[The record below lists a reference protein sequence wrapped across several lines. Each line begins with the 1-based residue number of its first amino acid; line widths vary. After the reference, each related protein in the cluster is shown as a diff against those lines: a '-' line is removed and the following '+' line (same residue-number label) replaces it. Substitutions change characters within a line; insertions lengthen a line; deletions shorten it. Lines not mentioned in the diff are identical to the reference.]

1 MGPARWL
8 VAAAVVAFLIGL
20 LWWGT
25 AINEDTPVAERP
37 VTTGAPSDGTVGTAP
52 QNGTTDGNTSR

>member
-37 VTTGAPSDGTVGTAP
+37 VGTAP